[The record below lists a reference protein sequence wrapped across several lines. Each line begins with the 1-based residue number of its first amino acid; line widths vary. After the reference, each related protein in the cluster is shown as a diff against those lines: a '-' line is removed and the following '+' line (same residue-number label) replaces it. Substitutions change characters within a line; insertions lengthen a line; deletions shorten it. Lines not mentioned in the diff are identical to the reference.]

1 MKDKILEGA
10 HSLFIQYGVRSVS
23 MDDVARALSMS
34 KKTLYQHFSNKDD
47 LVTEA
52 VRLHMEREAREFDD
66 IHDEADNAIEE
77 LFLLSR
83 CMREHLM
90 NLNPSLL
97 YDLQKYHANAWELF
111 QQFKKQYLMG
121 QIRRNLERGIAEGF
135 FRSEINAKV
144 LAIYRVE
151 SVQLVFNDQLFPRP
165 EFDFANVQL
174 QVFDHFVHGLLSD
187 KGRALYQQHLEMNL
201 KNHSN

>member
-52 VRLHMEREAREFDD
+52 VRLHMEREAKEFDD
-66 IHDEADNAIEE
+66 IHEEADNAIAE
-77 LFLLSR
+77 LFLISR
-83 CMREHLM
+83 CMREHVL

-111 QQFKKQYLMG
+111 QQFKKEYLMG
-121 QIRRNLERGIAEGF
+121 QISRNLDRGIQEGF
-135 FRSEINAKV
+135 YRKEINAKV
-144 LAIYRVE
+144 LAMYRVE
-151 SVQLVFNDQLFPRP
+151 SVQLIFNDQLFPRP
-165 EFDFANVQL
+165 EFDFADVQM

-187 KGRALYQQHLEMNL
+187 LGRELYRTHLEMNSE
-201 KNHSN
+201 NHSK